1 MTEEELMAEQ
11 KRLFDNAKNYD
22 YDEGGNGAAG
32 NGGGDN
38 DQQQQQYPGDN

>member
-22 YDEGGNGAAG
+22 YNEG
-32 NGGGDN
+32 NGGDSE
-38 DQQQQQYPGDN
+38 QQAENQQAYYNEAD